1 MATTISLTG
10 RLADIMS
17 RPIDSISSV
26 TVKAPSYRP
35 GPGVELTTSQPT
47 NVELGSDGE
56 ITIEVVEG
64 VGWVYVEGD
73 GWSDSIRFVAAE
85 GMTTLWEAVVNALPI
100 VVEAKR
106 LLTRLGDAYEAYRS
120 ELIELGN
127 NYRTDLLVA
136 YNVAVDRLK
145 AKGDAYVLDF
155 SALKHEVESIAS
167 QLNEAYASSEA
178 GQTLPPYLTE
188 SALDDKYVPRN
199 GDFVNVKD
207 FGAVG
212 DGTTDD
218 TAAFQ
223 TAVDIAGGKRVTV
236 PPGTYVVDGLKVT
249 GKANIELVDDATLF
263 HPAHTS
269 HADMINFTGT
279 HLKIRGGTIDG
290 NHPNQGG
297 IARIVRSFVPTGT
310 TIDVERVHFRR
321 TANVIVSAL
330 NFGGYLNFSHNNV
343 TEQKEHNGTPGHHT
357 TIVQVE
363 SGEQGGK
370 GFIRTNH
377 NRAVFYDTP
386 RDGGTN
392 PGGFFVAVNGYD
404 ETGGGGPLTPGFA
417 NGNLSTWEATGNY
430 FYGYGQ
436 HYSVNDISPL
446 HTYPSIAGARWTNNY
461 FEACGFSA
469 VSAKSVQ
476 DFIFTGNVIK
486 DGMISSKNT
495 NSEGAIAYLPGY
507 QASTVERP
515 RAIISGNIVINPGG
529 QTEVNRQAC
538 ITVSGTDKS
547 IARDVI
553 ISNNILEG
561 GGIGVRLHYAQ
572 DVTVSGNQITGGT
585 TSTTNGDHGIVLER
599 ASGAVTVTDNTV
611 TATRGRGIQMLAGD
625 TVDIKLSGNT
635 WKQSGAVHAI
645 DVRGA
650 DSLSVVGDT
659 IDVETVGL
667 AWMIRGDAT
676 GKKLGHLHWVDV
688 KSPHPGT
695 VLWAEIAAASGTLM
709 GNHPPT
715 AVPAAQSGVLY
726 QQLNSAGDPALWVA
740 NAAGTGGWMRLGA
753 GGSSGGGGAPAPA
766 TANRLLGWNFDP
778 IVAVA
783 GQPAPAAGE
792 VWLSKIQLSTTG
804 RITKVLLSLATGGT
818 DLTYCRLGVYSSEGA
833 LIATSNDLISTMS
846 TAGNKYIDL
855 PTPSQLTTGTEVYI
869 GLLWTG
875 ATGPGIRGAA
885 GTGIANMG
893 ITETIQLRFSV
904 SGSGLTALPSTL
916 GARVDSQI
924 RGWVG
929 VS

>member
-17 RPIDSISSV
+17 RPIDSINNV

-35 GPGVELTTSQPT
+35 GPGVELTTSHPI
-47 NVELGSDGE
+47 NVELGGDGE

-64 VGWVYVEGD
+64 IGWIYVEGD

-85 GMTTLWEAVVNALPI
+85 GMTTLWEAVVNAMPI
-100 VVEAKR
+100 VTEAKR
-106 LLTRLGDAYEAYRS
+106 LLIRLGDTYEGYRG

-127 NYRTDLLVA
+127 NYKTDLLVT
-136 YNVAVDRLK
+136 YNVAVGRIK
-145 AKGDAYVLDF
+145 AKGDEYVSDF
-155 SALKHEVESIAS
+155 LALKYEMESIAS
-167 QLNEAYASSEA
+167 QLDEAYASSEA
-178 GQTLPPYLTE
+178 GQTLPPYLTQT
-188 SALDDKYVPRN
+188 ALDDKYVPRN

-212 DGTTDD
+212 DGTTND

-223 TAVDIAGGKRVTV
+223 AAVDIAGGKRVTV
-236 PPGTYVVDGLKVT
+236 PPGTYVVDGLSVT
-249 GKANIELVDDATLF
+249 GKASIELADDATLF
-263 HPAHTS
+263 HPAHAS

-279 HLKIRGGTIDG
+279 YLKIRGGTIDG

-297 IARIVRSFVPTGT
+297 IARIVRCLIPTGT
-310 TIDVERVHFRR
+310 TVDVERVHFHR
-321 TANVIVSAL
+321 TANTIVSVL
-330 NFGGYLNFSHNNV
+330 NFGGYLNFSHNYV

-357 TIVQVE
+357 TICSVGE
-363 SGEQGGK
+363 GEQGAK

-386 RDGGTN
+386 RDDGTN
-392 PGGFFVAVNGYD
+392 PGGFFAAVNGYD

-515 RAIISGNIVINPGG
+515 RAIISNNIVINPGG
-529 QTEVNRQAC
+529 QTETDRQAC
-538 ITVSGTDKS
+538 ITVSGTGDS

-561 GGIGVRLHYAQ
+561 GGYGVRLHYAR
-572 DVTVSGNQITGGT
+572 DVIVSGNQITGGT
-585 TSTTNGDHGIVLER
+585 TSTTNGDHGIILQQT
-599 ASGAVTVTDNTV
+599 SGTVTVTGNTV
-611 TATRGRGIQMLAGD
+611 TATNGRGLQMLSGD
-625 TVDIKLSGNT
+625 AVDIKLSGNT

-659 IDVETVGL
+659 IDVETEGL
-667 AWMIRGDAT
+667 AWMIRGSST
-676 GKKLGHLHWVDV
+676 SNIGHLHWADV
-688 KSPHPGT
+688 KSPHPGNT
-695 VLWAEIAAASGTLM
+695 LWAGIDSASGTLV
-709 GNHPPT
+709 GNGAPT
-715 AVPAAQSGVLY
+715 SVPAAHSGVLY
-726 QQLNSAGDPALWVA
+726 KQLNSAGDPALWVA
-740 NAAGTGGWMRLGA
+740 NAPGTGGWTRLGA
-753 GGSSGGGGAPAPA
+753 GGSGGGAPAPA

-783 GQPAPAAGE
+783 GQSVPEAGE
-792 VWLSKIQLSTTG
+792 VWLAKIQLSTTG
-804 RITKVLLSLATGGT
+804 RITKVRLSLTAGGT
-818 DLTYCRLGVYSSEGA
+818 DLTYCRLGVYSADGA
-833 LIATSNDLISTMS
+833 LIETSDDLTSTMS
-846 TAGNKYIDL
+846 TAGSKYIDL
-855 PTPSQLTTGTEVYI
+855 PTPSQLTAGTEVFV

-875 ATGPGIRGAA
+875 GTGPELRGVA
-885 GTGIANMG
+885 GAGSANLG
-893 ITETIQLRFSV
+893 ITETSQLRFSV
-904 SGSGLTALPSTL
+904 SGSGLSALPSTL
-916 GARVDSQI
+916 GARVDSRI
-924 RGWVG
+924 HGWVG